1 LRHDHHSSQLAFN
14 DMLFNI
20 LIGFVVLF
28 ILAFML
34 INPITKKNDI
44 PVKAEVMVILEWED
58 SSEDDIDLWISGPGM
73 QEPLSFQRKQSGMM
87 HLDRDDLGASTDVA
101 IVDNITI
108 KLKYNREIATMRG
121 ILAGEYY
128 INVHVYSKR
137 DQQPTK
143 FKITLMD
150 VNPFQELYVL
160 DGTSDE
166 TGQVIKFPAFIIDDS
181 GKITKLFNSEQIVV
195 RVMQQQATGASVR

>member
-1 LRHDHHSSQLAFN
+1 
-14 DMLFNI
+14 
-20 LIGFVVLF
+20 
-28 ILAFML
+28 ML

-87 HLDRDDLGASTDVA
+87 HLDRDDLGSSTDVA

-128 INVHVYSKR
+128 VNVHVYSKR
-137 DQQPTK
+137 DPQPTK

-181 GKITKLFNSEQIVV
+181 GKITKLFNSEKIVV